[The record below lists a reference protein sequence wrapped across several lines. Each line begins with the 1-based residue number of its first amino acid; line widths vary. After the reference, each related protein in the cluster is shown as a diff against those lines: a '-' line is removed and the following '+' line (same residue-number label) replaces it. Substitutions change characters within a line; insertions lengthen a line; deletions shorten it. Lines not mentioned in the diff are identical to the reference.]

1 MLPYMIVTENSVDD
15 LVDVVNEL
23 ISQGYK
29 PVGGITIH
37 GGFYMQ
43 AMYIE
48 TTNVLV
54 EEYDEG
60 TPYHA

>member
-1 MLPYMIVTENSVDD
+1 MIVAENSVDD

-29 PVGGITIH
+29 PVGGVTIKNDL
-37 GGFYMQ
+37 YVQ
-43 AMYIE
+43 AMYKE
-48 TTNVLV
+48 STDVLV

>member
-1 MLPYMIVTENSVDD
+1 MVVAELGIDN

-29 PVGGITIH
+29 PVGGVIIKDDL
-37 GGFYMQ
+37 YVQ
-43 AMYIE
+43 AMYKE
-48 TTNVLV
+48 STDVLV